1 MDKAEFMKDFFE
13 RYYRKLSKEY
23 KGALELPDVP
33 KEMWADGADPK
44 SEWKP
49 WKLIPAAISDQ
60 EIEELER
67 DLEVKLPSM
76 VKSFL
81 TTYFHLFD
89 DPVGRN
95 SSEDHFEGMKDAWN
109 PLLVKAGYLPFAWDE
124 DCYIRCFDLANMPD
138 EDQCKICQI
147 DHEILFSFDEE
158 SEISRKEIEQEMKVI
173 ANNFKE
179 YLENLL

>member
-1 MDKAEFMKDFFE
+1 MDTAAFMKDFFE
-13 RYYRKLSKEY
+13 RYYKKLSKEY
-23 KGALELPDVP
+23 RGAPELPDVP
-33 KEMWADGADPK
+33 KEMWTDGADPK

-49 WKLIPAAISDQ
+49 WKLIPATISDQ

-67 DLEVKLPSM
+67 DLGVKLPDIM
-76 VKSFL
+76 KIFL

-95 SSEDHFEGMKDAWN
+95 SSRDHFEGIKDAWN

-138 EDQCKICQI
+138 EDHCEICQI
-147 DHEILFSFDEE
+147 DHEVLFGFDEGPE
-158 SEISRKEIEQEMKVI
+158 VSREKIEKEMKVI
-173 ANNFKE
+173 ANNFIE
-179 YLENLL
+179 YLEKL